1 MIRRIKEN
9 LNEFKIL
16 IKNVPAYIP
25 VILVVSLFSMN
36 LLANKSIAVQSDWLA
51 LDCGIIISWAVFL
64 SMDILTR
71 HFGPKAATQISVFSA
86 AVNLFFCIV
95 MYVGS
100 VIPGNWGEAY
110 AASDMNEVNTA
121 LDATF
126 GGTWYVLAGSTAA
139 FIVSAF
145 VNNFTNWGAGKLFFK
160 NPDSTAA
167 YFARSYI
174 STAIGQFTDNLV
186 FAFLVSRVFFGWSV
200 RQCIFCAVTGMGA
213 ELLFEVVF
221 SFFGLSVCRRWR
233 EERVGEEYFRYINEK
248 RRHGI

>member
-110 AASDMNEVNTA
+110 AASDMNEVNAA

-145 VNNFTNWGAGKLFFK
+145 VNNFTNWGAGKLFSK
-160 NPDSTAA
+160 IPTARRRILPGLI
-167 YFARSYI
+167 FLRRSVSLRTI
-174 STAIGQFTDNLV
+174 SY
-186 FAFLVSRVFFGWSV
+186 
-200 RQCIFCAVTGMGA
+200 
-213 ELLFEVVF
+213 LLF
-221 SFFGLSVCRRWR
+221 L
-233 EERVGEEYFRYINEK
+233 
-248 RRHGI
+248 